1 MDFKDRLERAIQH
14 SQRSGDAEA
23 RAKAEQATSEEEF
36 RRLHSQ
42 YRLELSEHIEEVLR
56 TLPRHFPGFRF
67 ETLVGDRGWGAA
79 INRDDLQIADGRRSN
94 LFSRLE
100 VVVRPFSTSHVLDLN
115 AKGTVRNKEL
125 LTRAQYQ
132 RLSDVDLASFLET
145 VDRWVLEYAELYA
158 AKS

>member
-1 MDFKDRLERAIQH
+1 MDFKDRLERAIQRG
-14 SQRSGDAEA
+14 QRSGDAEA
-23 RAKAEQATSEEEF
+23 RARAEQATSEEEF

-56 TLPRHFPGFRF
+56 SLPRHFPGFRF

-158 AKS
+158 AKR